1 MQFIFFCLVYLFVFV
16 PLFYTLFLRIFLSHL
31 PAPLHSILL
40 QCLAFYLLVLV
51 VDISRHGIE
60 DQINVVNQTLTDI
73 GAGEKPVMMVFNK
86 IDAFNFEKKDDDDL
100 TPVTKRNISL
110 PQLKKTRL
118 NKFDTL

>member
-1 MQFIFFCLVYLFVFV
+1 M
-16 PLFYTLFLRIFLSHL
+16 
-31 PAPLHSILL
+31 
-40 QCLAFYLLVLV
+40 LV